1 MASKRVQGLLK
12 VIKIIAITI
21 GFLGG
26 IGFPMQENVVT
37 GVQIL
42 SETVDQVDAV
52 LNDQS
57 VPVVDNSEY
66 FEEEESETVLGES
79 K

>member
-1 MASKRVQGLLK
+1 MASKRVQRLLK
-12 VIKIIAITI
+12 VLKIIAITV

-26 IGFPMQENVVT
+26 IGFPIQENVVT

-52 LNDQS
+52 LNDERI
-57 VPVVDNSEY
+57 PVVDNSRD
-66 FEEEESETVLGES
+66 FEDEESETILGES